1 MMMPS
6 NRRLHFGYIIM
17 QPTLRNKKEYKLVF
31 LNKSY
36 RHIYFENYK
45 GSSFSNGNHERLIQ
59 FASDAI
65 ALLKERCNDFIVDG
79 LVRVDIMESSI
90 VEEFLPPD
98 DLLSR
103 AAYLNS
109 CNYVVNE
116 FEGIQAN
123 YKDSAAFDMELTD
136 YFTKTLVKEFNR
148 L

>member
-1 MMMPS
+1 M
-6 NRRLHFGYIIM
+6 
-17 QPTLRNKKEYKLVF
+17 
-31 LNKSY
+31 
-36 RHIYFENYK
+36 
-45 GSSFSNGNHERLIQ
+45 
-59 FASDAI
+59 
-65 ALLKERCNDFIVDG
+65 
-79 LVRVDIMESSI
+79 
-90 VEEFLPPD
+90 EEFLPPD